1 MRPSFARNPRSAF
14 LAAALWAGLA
24 GGAMSHAFTSQALA
38 GDLADFNAAV
48 EAASSH
54 NRVAIGY
61 LRTGNTDLAS
71 LEIDRLRDAWRKLS
85 ARFAGRAP
93 DAFADN
99 PLYPKLFTAVD
110 ARLVGADMMLNSGR
124 PKNAQQSLIAIRDD
138 LHKLR
143 QASGVV
149 VLADCIGDTNKA
161 FAALVVYNKRDLD
174 WRKPETRYAI
184 AGTAAVYGHELAR
197 CDAMASETVR
207 QNPEFRRLIDGAQQ
221 SLTLVPQAI
230 AERSTGLLHRILIEL
245 RSIDNLLSFR
255 YG

>member
-1 MRPSFARNPRSAF
+1 MRLSFARPARSARSVF

-24 GGAMSHAFTSQALA
+24 GAAPA

-48 EAASSH
+48 EAVSSH

-71 LEIDRLRDAWRKLS
+71 LEIDRLRDAWHKLT
-85 ARFAGRAP
+85 ARFAGHPP
-93 DAFADN
+93 DAFAGN

-124 PKNAQQSLIAIRDD
+124 APAARQSLEGIRAD

-143 QASGVV
+143 QQSSIV
-149 VLADCIGDTNKA
+149 VLADCIGDA
-161 FAALVVYNKRDLD
+161 SDAAAALLVYNKRDLD
-174 WRKPETRYAI
+174 WSKPETRYAI
-184 AGTAAVYGHELAR
+184 AGKAAIYGHELAR
-197 CDAMASETVR
+197 CDAMASDTIR
-207 QNPEFRRLIDGAQQ
+207 KDPEFRRLIDGAQA
-221 SLTLVPQAI
+221 SLARIPEAI
-230 AERSTGLLHRILIEL
+230 ATRDAGLLHRVIIEL
-245 RSIDNLLSFR
+245 RAIDNLLSFR